1 MLNTSGQCSQSVI
14 WQASVDAASQNWLHL
29 SATAGTIGKHG
40 SSLVVQVNTSGM
52 LLGTY
57 TGQIRLTANASTGA
71 SLQGGPQSVAVTL
84 TVIL

>member
-29 SATAGTIGKHG
+29 SATSGTIGRHG
-40 SSLVVQVNTSGM
+40 SSVVVQVNTSGM

-57 TGQIRLTANASTGA
+57 TGQIRLTANASGA
-71 SLQGGPQSVAVTL
+71 SLQGSPQSVAVTL